1 MKHVT
6 PAQLNDLASQ
16 AYLVL
21 DVAKATPGAPELK
34 KRQSHDLIA
43 QAMGYNTWSQLSL
56 NSKGKED
63 RLEYIAIF
71 NTRQDSTAF
80 FVDKL
85 QVSEQVAREFAGYLP
100 LKLDESY
107 PYIAEACAAYDIK
120 CERVDMIDSEGYAL
134 QYYTL
139 RSNGDLSVGIKGFE
153 SGLAFENKD
162 GLERFLQR
170 HVGVLRSGY
179 VRDDMMNEVFIK
191 LRSNYEQEIT
201 DGKRSIEADLTD
213 EEKRSE
219 LFLAFMM
226 QEYIDDQGQPYAGRD
241 EALIYQFFFWL
252 VKQRLPMSQDAE
264 YDCGDR
270 WEEMFNTIDALK
282 RQNKVVS
289 FTAFGDSTF
298 SIKLAMPAPKSLYVY
313 LNGDMGMTAAK
324 LGVHS
329 KVDAFS
335 TVVCV
340 NGPLDEQRLFNEE
353 EAKALAAPFQP
364 EAVKRS
370 ESNHRVDIVYQPSFK

>member
-63 RLEYIAIF
+63 RFEYIAIF
-71 NTRQDSTAF
+71 NTRQDATTF

-179 VRDDMMNEVFIK
+179 VREDMMNEVFIK

-270 WEEMFNTIDALK
+270 WEEMFNTIDDLK

-340 NGPLDEQRLFNEE
+340 NGPLDEQRLFSEE